1 MAALLSTSA
10 LRRRLQK
17 AFGGESAGRRLRSW
31 GGQAEALEKQTIASA
46 LLRWEELPEWQQ
58 CGSEHIKTGYR
69 TACFSVW
76 ECFHSWTYVHNETIN
91 IYSHIIGAILFISLP
106 FLIFGNPISPRWTT
120 ASTSDIVVCS
130 IYASGVTVCFVLSTA
145 FHTFMSHSEPY
156 YLAGIKADFHGVLAL
171 MWSSTAPLAH
181 YTFPCSPRTR
191 DAYVLLTGT
200 LAALCAAATTRPNLG
215 AVHLGHHRAAL
226 FATFGAAAFV
236 LPIGHGA
243 LVFGAGVEWARVGGP
258 WILATAGCNALAVLV
273 YWAKFPELWFPRT
286 FDLFGAS
293 HQIMHVMVLA
303 AALAGWCVDA
313 EADQDIFGYFH
324 RGTLAEE
331 DKVGKDATWERSR

>member
-17 AFGGESAGRRLRSW
+17 AFGGESSGRRLRRW
-31 GGQAEALEKQTIASA
+31 GGQAEGPAKQIKVSA

-69 TACFSVW
+69 KACFSVW
-76 ECFHSWTYVHNETIN
+76 ECFHSWTYIHNETIN
-91 IYSHIIGAILFISLP
+91 IYSHIIGAILFMSLP

-130 IYASGVTVCFVLSTA
+130 IYAAGVTVCFVLSTA

-191 DAYVLLTGT
+191 DAYVLLTGA

-243 LVFGAGVEWARVGGP
+243 LVFGAGEEWARAGGP

-293 HQIMHVMVLA
+293 HQIMHIMVLA
-303 AALAGWCVDA
+303 AALAYAKAVVVAFDYRHEQGLVC
-313 EADQDIFGYFH
+313 
-324 RGTLAEE
+324 
-331 DKVGKDATWERSR
+331 

>member
-31 GGQAEALEKQTIASA
+31 GGQAEAPEKQTKVSA
-46 LLRWEELPEWQQ
+46 LLRWEELPEWQ
-58 CGSEHIKTGYR
+58 H
-69 TACFSVW
+69 
-76 ECFHSWTYVHNETIN
+76 
-91 IYSHIIGAILFISLP
+91 
-106 FLIFGNPISPRWTT
+106 
-120 ASTSDIVVCS
+120 
-130 IYASGVTVCFVLSTA
+130 

-171 MWSSTAPLAH
+171 MWSSTTPLAH

-273 YWAKFPELWFPRT
+273 YWAKVRIRFLHLT
-286 FDLFGAS
+286 
-293 HQIMHVMVLA
+293 
-303 AALAGWCVDA
+303 
-313 EADQDIFGYFH
+313 
-324 RGTLAEE
+324 
-331 DKVGKDATWERSR
+331 K